1 MTSMMRLSPFHG
13 LVGGGAAVLL
23 LMASLMAAPP
33 APAARSPQPTPAPAS
48 AKTPV
53 LVELFT
59 SEGCSS
65 CPPADTLLG
74 RLVAEQPVPGAE
86 VIALGFHVDYWDHQG
101 WVDRFGSRQA
111 TLRQRAYTSV
121 WREEQIYT
129 PQMVVNGARQFVG
142 HDWRAAL
149 EAITEAAAAP
159 AAQVRVSAGAPGTDG
174 RSTLQID
181 VPPLDAMAA
190 KADVWLAITEDGLVS
205 DVRGGENA
213 RKRLP
218 HIAVVRTFD
227 RIGSAERA
235 RGLSTARTV
244 PVNRDWRR
252 DALKAIV
259 VVQESKTRRVI
270 GAAVASKL

>member
-1 MTSMMRLSPFHG
+1 VKSMMRMSTFRWI
-13 LVGGGAAVLL
+13 GAAAVAGWMITAL
-23 LMASLMAAPP
+23 ASATMERTAAGP
-33 APAARSPQPTPAPAS
+33 AQEKPAAAA

-65 CPPADTLLG
+65 CPPADHMLG
-74 RLVAEQPVPGAE
+74 RLLEVQPVPGAE

-111 TLRQRAYTSV
+111 TQRQNFYTPV

-129 PQMVVNGARQFVG
+129 PQMVVNGSRQFVG
-142 HDWRAAL
+142 HDARAAYD
-149 EAITEAAAAP
+149 AIKAAAAEP
-159 AAQVRVSAGAPGTDG
+159 MAAVTVASAAATDG
-174 RSTLQID
+174 RPALRIEVQ
-181 VPPLDAMAA
+181 PLDQLSS
-190 KADVWLAITEDGLVS
+190 KADVWLAITEDNLVS
-205 DVRGGENA
+205 DVTRGENA

-218 HIAVVRTFD
+218 HMAVVRTFD
-227 RIGSAERA
+227 RIGSAERT
-235 RGLSTARTV
+235 RGLSATRQV
-244 PVNRDWRR
+244 SVDKGWRR

-259 VVQESKTRRVI
+259 VVQDSKTRRVI